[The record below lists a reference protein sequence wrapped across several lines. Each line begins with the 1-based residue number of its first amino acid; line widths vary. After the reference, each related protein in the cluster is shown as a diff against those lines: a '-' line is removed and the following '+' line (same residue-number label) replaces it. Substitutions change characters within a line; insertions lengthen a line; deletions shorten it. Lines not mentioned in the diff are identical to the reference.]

1 MSAHAV
7 TYAKQWVFQIQAVW
21 RSWHGRC
28 AGQHPQ
34 HATPDSETF
43 PIAPQAAGQH
53 SEAFHFDTPSPDDA
67 VMLARCKPS
76 GAGAS
81 TSTSSRWE
89 RHNAL
94 ALAPL
99 SQELSGQRAMAGGL
113 SRQLRRISFP
123 FTDQKPGLVQRQH
136 TLRRLYQRQVSSG
149 ACVYAGF
156 RPLARFG
163 AGLQIF
169 TFRSHLKQTEQM
181 IQVDDRCHMQQP
193 PHQDSPTIEARPRRH
208 GPPSHLTQYA
218 CAYST
223 QILIRTVMQAAL
235 EC

>member
-1 MSAHAV
+1 MDAV
-7 TYAKQWVFQIQAVW
+7 QGSTLSMQRQTQKPFQSPPRQLGSILKPSILTRPRLTTLSCWRGASPLAQEQAPQPHPGGKGTMPSPSHHCHRSCLDSVQWLVD
-21 RSWHGRC
+21 S
-28 AGQHPQ
+28 
-34 HATPDSETF
+34 PDSCGEY
-43 PIAPQAAGQH
+43 
-53 SEAFHFDTPSPDDA
+53 
-67 VMLARCKPS
+67 
-76 GAGAS
+76 
-81 TSTSSRWE
+81 
-89 RHNAL
+89 
-94 ALAPL
+94 L
-99 SQELSGQRAMAGGL
+99 SL
-113 SRQLRRISFP
+113 P
-123 FTDQKPGLVQRQH
+123 TDQKPGLVQRQH

-149 ACVYAGF
+149 ACMYAGF
-156 RPLARFG
+156 RPLARFR

-193 PHQDSPTIEARPRRH
+193 PHQDSPTIEARPQRH